1 MIKLL
6 AGYKTWP
13 PTNQEGRW
21 QNWRK
26 IWPSASSLGLLVP
39 LLLPCWLYILSLE
52 FQAATLTRTLEPF
65 APFPGPP
72 APGLGVGSHCLS
84 PVSSLGLTL
93 DCSSRRTTELPDHS
107 TNHHEDFTE
116 DYLPSGPPTSIFYL
130 PQGCTSTLGCQTR
143 TTQLGL
149 GMQAPILP
157 TLHAS
162 YSHTPFRWNLSLFHV
177 CFWWFLHIRGH
188 ISPASSTW
196 GLEYVTGLSSLESID
211 IAQCNSQ

>member
-1 MIKLL
+1 MITFWVKKSCHCTYTSSLPEAKKVMIKLL

-84 PVSSLGLTL
+84 PQFLVWVLHWTAHHAEPQNCLTTEPTITRTSLKTISPLAHPPPSSTFPKAAHPPLDARLGL
-93 DCSSRRTTELPDHS
+93 
-107 TNHHEDFTE
+107 
-116 DYLPSGPPTSIFYL
+116 PSW
-130 PQGCTSTLGCQTR
+130 
-143 TTQLGL
+143 
-149 GMQAPILP
+149 A
-157 TLHAS
+157 
-162 YSHTPFRWNLSLFHV
+162 
-177 CFWWFLHIRGH
+177 
-188 ISPASSTW
+188 
-196 GLEYVTGLSSLESID
+196 
-211 IAQCNSQ
+211 